1 MNKLSFCVLI
11 SAVLLVV
18 SSIANAATPITTA
31 SAGTQLLKPV
41 SCWPSSE
48 VFAAIRDRYEE
59 TILWTSTSGQ
69 AAGTQLALTVNLR
82 TRTWT
87 LVEFTAEQACVLGS
101 GRGYIAPPNSASD
114 GIKL

>member
-1 MNKLSFCVLI
+1 MSKFIRLLLI
-11 SAVLLVV
+11 GSLIATSSMLAVTVV
-18 SSIANAATPITTA
+18 SAA
-31 SAGTQLLKPV
+31 SASIQLMKPV

-48 VFAAIRDRYEE
+48 VFTAIRNTYEE
-59 TILWTSTSGQ
+59 TILWTATNGQ
-69 AAGTQLALTVNLR
+69 DTVTQLALTVNPQ

-101 GRGYIAPPNSASD
+101 GRGYIAPREPVSD